1 MVWHG
6 VFGTASIK
14 LSIILFV
21 QEGRNIKET
30 PEECRAEPEER
41 GVSMRDIKIKIKMPA
56 TVMIAEELPV
66 YTSAAL
72 SL

>member
-1 MVWHG
+1 
-6 VFGTASIK
+6 
-14 LSIILFV
+14 
-21 QEGRNIKET
+21 
-30 PEECRAEPEER
+30 
-41 GVSMRDIKIKIKMPA
+41 MRDIKIKIKMPA